1 MSQLRS
7 GARQLE
13 FKIRQFRGVNENAD
27 GDANLA
33 NGEAAVMRNYRITDG
48 GALKVRPG
56 YVKAIP
62 DFAPSASIH
71 EGFEKQATAVY
82 ENGQE
87 IEFFE
92 SAAVNDGEV
101 TLLASIGELD
111 MRSAAARNTLTSYAE
126 AYFEIGGV
134 KYKYTKATTAT
145 GISGRAVCYVFGK
158 ELTVDKGIVG
168 LWSGMVAGNEVM
180 LFARD
185 NKLYSQQFD
194 ADGAPTVTAEV
205 GTIDTSSH
213 VEIFFFGDKVYVL
226 DGSKYYAW
234 DGSNFGEVIGYA
246 PVIVTAANP
255 SGGDGTLLEALN
267 RLGTPQRCRIRF
279 SANGTATT
287 FNCNWIN
294 QDDKFVYVESVYVNG
309 IEQIKNTDFTV
320 DLLGNVTFTT
330 APASG
335 SSNVEIT
342 YQLGAGFRTSTTLTA
357 SKPSGMDFAFGNSDG
372 VEYSSSRVY
381 VRRSGDVIEL
391 VENADYIVS
400 KQDGKF
406 KVSII
411 AALLSGD
418 YIQPEVYYKRDKI
431 TTMRYAELFNGA
443 ADTRVFFYGD
453 GTNKAYYSGVMENGK
468 GSAEYFPDLN
478 EMQVG
483 DANTPITAMI
493 RHHNRLLAFKRGGGA
508 YSIYYGQLSLAD
520 GSITAGFYISNINK
534 IIGCDGYDA
543 ATLVMNNPR
552 TLEKGSIYEWQAT
565 SRSGNITLD
574 QRNAEVV
581 SEKVHDTLRT
591 FDMENALT
599 YYDVRRH
606 EYYCVYN
613 GVAVVNNTI
622 AKAWYIYTNFPA
634 TCMAEYGR
642 QLYFG
647 TADGL
652 ICRVSE
658 QTDTDDGET
667 IEAYWESG
675 SLDFGRPND
684 VKYTPKV
691 WVSALPETN
700 AKVSVGIDTDN
711 GASAD
716 VELAF
721 TPRCVMAKTL
731 KANLKARKFTYY
743 KLKMT
748 AADSGKHATVLSAV
762 VKASYDTPVKR

>member
-13 FKIRQFRGVNENAD
+13 YKIRQFRGVNENAD
-27 GDANLA
+27 GDANLKA
-33 NGEAAVMRNYRITDG
+33 GEAAVMRNYRITDG

-56 YVKAIP
+56 YVQAIP
-62 DFAPSASIH
+62 TFAPSSSLHI
-71 EGFEKQATAVY
+71 GNEKQAATVY
-82 ENGQE
+82 QSGQE
-87 IEFFE
+87 ITFYG
-92 SAAVNDGEV
+92 SATVSNNQVQLSSVLD
-101 TLLASIGELD
+101 TLDL
-111 MRSAAARNTLTSYAE
+111 RSASARQTLEGYGT
-126 AYFEIGGV
+126 AYFYVDEV
-134 KYKYTKATTAT
+134 PYKFSKIRTAT
-145 GISGRAVCYVFGK
+145 GISGNTACYVYGNK
-158 ELTVDKGIVG
+158 LTVDKGIAG

-180 LFARD
+180 LFARE

-194 ADGAPTVTAEV
+194 AEGNATVTATV
-205 GTIDTSSH
+205 GTIDTSGH

-226 DGSKYYAW
+226 DGNEYYSW
-234 DGSNFGEVIGYA
+234 DGTTFGRVEGYIPTVA
-246 PVIVTAANP
+246 VAVSP
-255 SGGDGTLLEALN
+255 SGDGTLLEQINTLVN
-267 RLGTPQRCRIRF
+267 KIRVKF
-279 SANGTATT
+279 SSNGTATKYKFNSGFSNTLATEVYINGEKLSATSYEADFDGSIT
-287 FNCNWIN
+287 FN
-294 QDDKFVYVESVYVNG
+294 
-309 IEQIKNTDFTV
+309 
-320 DLLGNVTFTT
+320 T
-330 APASG
+330 APQSG
-335 SSNVEIT
+335 SSNIDVIYT
-342 YQLGAGFRTSTTLTA
+342 YVVDDYQNAVFSNQPASAVGKQFKVANNGATGGISKVQISRGVQYIDLIDGADYSVSKSGEDYVVTLKVA
-357 SKPSGMDFAFGNSDG
+357 LQ
-372 VEYSSSRVY
+372 
-381 VRRSGDVIEL
+381 SGDDVIIGRKL
-391 VENADYIVS
+391 ITNRNR
-400 KQDGKF
+400 
-406 KVSII
+406 
-411 AALLSGD
+411 AA
-418 YIQPEVYYKRDKI
+418 R
-431 TTMRYAELFNGA
+431 MRYAEFFNGA
-443 ADTRVFFYGD
+443 ADTRVFLYGD
-453 GTNKAYYSGVMENGK
+453 GTNKAIYSDVMGNGK

-483 DANTPITAMI
+483 DANTPITSMI

-565 SRSGNITLD
+565 SRSGNITQD

-581 SEKVHDTLRT
+581 SERIHDTLRG
-591 FDMENALT
+591 FDMENAMT

-613 GVAVVNNTI
+613 GVAVVNNTL

-634 TCMAEYGR
+634 TCMTEYGR

-652 ICRVSE
+652 IYRVDE
-658 QTDTDDGET
+658 NATTDNGEA

-700 AKVSVGIDTDN
+700 AKVTISIDTDN
-711 GASAD
+711 GSSGD

-721 TPRCVMAKTL
+721 EPHSVMAKTL

-762 VKASYDTPVKR
+762 VKASYDIPVKR

>member
-101 TLLASIGELD
+101 ELLASIGELD

-145 GISGRAVCYVFGK
+145 GISGRTVCYVYGK
-158 ELTVDKGIVG
+158 ELTVDKGIAG

-226 DGSKYYAW
+226 DGTSYYSW
-234 DGSNFGEVIGYA
+234 DGTTFGAVEGYIPTVA
-246 PVIVTAANP
+246 VAVSPL
-255 SGGDGTLLEALN
+255 GDGTLLEQIN
-267 RLGTPQRCRIRF
+267 RLTYKYRVKFSGDGTSTHYKFDSGVKYAAAVEIF
-279 SANGTATT
+279 INGE
-287 FNCNWIN
+287 
-294 QDDKFVYVESVYVNG
+294 KLE
-309 IEQIKNTDFTV
+309 NTEYDAGLYGEIDF
-320 DLLGNVTFTT
+320 DT
-330 APASG
+330 APPSG
-335 SSNVEIT
+335 SSNIDVTYEYLLEGMLNAVFRNQPASAAGKQFKVENNEFT
-342 YQLGAGFRTSTTLTA
+342 LGISNVQIA
-357 SKPSGMDFAFGNSDG
+357 
-372 VEYSSSRVY
+372 
-381 VRRSGDVIEL
+381 RSGVYTDL
-391 VENADYIVS
+391 VEGADYSVSRSGEDYIVTLFVPLQLNDTVIIS
-400 KQDGKF
+400 RKQ
-406 KVSII
+406 
-411 AALLSGD
+411 ASGGNR
-418 YIQPEVYYKRDKI
+418 VAR
-431 TTMRYAELFNGA
+431 MHYAEMFNGA
-443 ADTRVFFYGD
+443 ADTRVFLCGD
-453 GTNKAYYSGVMENGK
+453 GSNKAIYSDVTNVGK

-483 DANTPITAMI
+483 DANTPITSMI

-591 FDMENALT
+591 FDMEKAMT

-634 TCMAEYGR
+634 TCMTEYGR

-652 ICRVSE
+652 ICRLSE

-721 TPRCVMAKTL
+721 TPHCVMAKTL

-748 AADSGKHATVLSAV
+748 AADSGAHATILSAV
-762 VKASYDTPVKR
+762 VKASYDIPVKR

>member
-101 TLLASIGELD
+101 ELLASIGELD

-126 AYFEIGGV
+126 AYFKIGGV

-145 GISGRAVCYVFGK
+145 GISGRTVCYVYGK
-158 ELTVDKGIVG
+158 ELTVDKGIAG

-194 ADGAPTVTAEV
+194 NDGAPTVTAEV
-205 GTIDTSSH
+205 GAVDTSSH

-226 DGSKYYAW
+226 DGNEYYSW
-234 DGSNFGEVIGYA
+234 DGTTFGTVEGYIPTVA
-246 PVIVTAANP
+246 VAVSPN
-255 SGGDGTLLEALN
+255 GDGTLLEQVNTLTY
-267 RLGTPQRCRIRF
+267 RFRVKFSGDGTSTQY
-279 SANGTATT
+279 
-287 FNCNWIN
+287 
-294 QDDKFVYVESVYVNG
+294 KFDSGFKYTGAVEVYVNG
-309 IEQIKNTDFTV
+309 EKLTSYTDYE
-320 DLLGNVTFTT
+320 LGLHGEIDFTT
-330 APASG
+330 APPSG
-335 SSNVEIT
+335 SSNIDVVYEYVLESMLNAVFSNQPASAAGKQFKVENNEFT
-342 YQLGAGFRTSTTLTA
+342 LGID
-357 SKPSGMDFAFGNSDG
+357 K
-372 VEYSSSRVY
+372 VQIV
-381 VRRSGDVIEL
+381 RSGVYTDL
-391 VENADYIVS
+391 VEGADYSVSRSGEDYIVTLFVPL
-400 KQDGKF
+400 QLNDT
-406 KVSII
+406 VIIQREQLSIRNRV
-411 AALLSGD
+411 A
-418 YIQPEVYYKRDKI
+418 R
-431 TTMRYAELFNGA
+431 MRYAEMFNGA
-443 ADTRVFFYGD
+443 ADTRVFLYGD

-721 TPRCVMAKTL
+721 TPHCVMAKTL

-748 AADSGKHATVLSAV
+748 AADSGAHATILSAV
-762 VKASYDTPVKR
+762 VKASYDIPVKR